1 MLLVGVEAK
10 SLPLAK
16 GEGAGVE
23 RGDNHFSNTFKFFSK
38 ESRIHIYVI
47 LYLMFIAFMNKVN
60 FHEHFFIILDS

>member
-1 MLLVGVEAK
+1 MLLAGVGAK

-38 ESRIHIYVI
+38 DLEYIYNIVS
-47 LYLMFIAFMNKVN
+47 YVN
-60 FHEHFFIILDS
+60 SFYE